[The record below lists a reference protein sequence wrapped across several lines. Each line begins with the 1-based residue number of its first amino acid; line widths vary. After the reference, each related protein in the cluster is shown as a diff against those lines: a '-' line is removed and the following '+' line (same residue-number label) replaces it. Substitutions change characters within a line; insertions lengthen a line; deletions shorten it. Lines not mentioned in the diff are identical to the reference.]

1 MSAWRNLCG
10 DHWERYL
17 VSEGV
22 SVVLRVTAE
31 CSWEVRVYPPEY
43 EGGFWLLH
51 QSNSASKSLDDAKRE
66 ADAWV
71 QRFSSDFAS
80 WAGAQ

>member
-1 MSAWRNLCG
+1 VSAWVNPCG

-17 VSEGV
+17 LSEGV
-22 SVVLRVTAE
+22 SVVLRVTAQ

-43 EGGFWLLH
+43 GGGFWLLH
-51 QSNSASKSLDDAKRE
+51 RSTKSCLSLDDAKRE

-71 QRFSSDFAS
+71 QRFSSDFAN
-80 WAGAQ
+80 WAGDQ